1 MVFTRYLA
9 HDNLSFSQVHRCYL
23 LREPSAF
30 GDMFSLPVI
39 EGSKEGLS
47 DDAPIPLSDTA
58 EQFQDLLWVLYAL
71 YVLRSTLTSIAIFT
85 IEFLKNA
92 DRAN

>member
-1 MVFTRYLA
+1 MKEIGLMIIFKFVI
-9 HDNLSFSQVHRCYL
+9 QVHKCYL

-39 EGSKEGLS
+39 EGNKEGLL

-58 EQFQDLLWVLYAL
+58 EQFQDLLWVLYAM
-71 YVLRSTLTSIAIFT
+71 YVLCSTFKQSNIDSFFFKKT
-85 IEFLKNA
+85 A
-92 DRAN
+92 DQAN

>member
-1 MVFTRYLA
+1 M
-9 HDNLSFSQVHRCYL
+9 HKCYL

-39 EGSKEGLS
+39 EGNKEGLS

-58 EQFQDLLWVLYAL
+58 EQFQDLLWVLYAM
-71 YVLRSTLTSIAIFT
+71 YVLYSHF
-85 IEFLKNA
+85 
-92 DRAN
+92 